1 MSLVINVCSF
11 SLGFFSGISVYKK
24 QEVDYKLLGMFYFCV
39 SPYQLVTAYTNI
51 DIVHKINL
59 NRMRPSIVVLLGLST
74 VCAVNGSIFGTGY
87 VLGNSYAKTRDS
99 SRLE

>member
-1 MSLVINVCSF
+1 MSLLINTCSF

-39 SPYQLVTAYTNI
+39 SPYQLVTAYTNM
-51 DIVHKINL
+51 DIIQKINL
-59 NRMRPSIVVLLGLST
+59 NHIRPSTVVLLGLST
-74 VCAVNGSIFGTGY
+74 VCIVNASIFGTGY

-99 SRLE
+99 SKLE